1 MNPLTSPVFQPAAS
15 LLLAAPSAPPAVRA
29 GADPVD
35 TLWSVLVSGGY
46 FMLPLVALLFLAT
59 LLIFI

>member
-1 MNPLTSPVFQPAAS
+1 MNPLTGQVFPIRIAP
-15 LLLAAPSAPPAVRA
+15 LMLAAAPPRRRCRTP

-46 FMLPLVALLFLAT
+46 FMFPLAGLLFLSPRC
-59 LLIFI
+59 